1 LLRLATHVMLPF
13 MENVTPIALG
23 ARSQSSGPTPP
34 QVVFDRKELM
44 AILNVY
50 GRMVSAGHWRDYAL
64 SMDRTQA
71 SFACFERTAERP
83 DVTIVKCP
91 DLARKQ
97 GAYALIGR
105 AGAVLKRGHD
115 LRSVLAVLE
124 RKLMKLVDI

>member
-1 LLRLATHVMLPF
+1 M
-13 MENVTPIALG
+13 G

-44 AILNVY
+44 TILNVY
-50 GRMVSAGHWRDYAL
+50 GRMVAAGLWRDYAL

-71 SFACFERTAERP
+71 CFACFERSAERP
-83 DVTIVKCP
+83 DVTIIKRP

-97 GAYALIGR
+97 GAYAVIGR

-124 RKLMKLVDI
+124 RKLLKVVEE